1 MASTLLDELP
11 CLLDEAEDLMA
22 RLSCHMELLSPR
34 GLADTLSTTGS
45 EATGVEEQAFKPD
58 LRQRLAA
65 IDMDAISKFFGRQF
79 LTSQPVAI
87 EKVNAV
93 LPVGEAQLN
102 ALHAFTAT
110 IYQLLRRLHHW
121 QQTAWEALTRFFAD
135 SNSTSNSD
143 GSKNCMLTFDSH
155 PVLTR
160 LVLSTVAKYVKT
172 SMFWCSFNAIPGLL
186 ALYEFLQHTQTL
198 PSARFAAGTL
208 ADGPQSLFSPL
219 EHTDHRVREFVLHFG
234 SNPLSA
240 IQRDFQQHVTDGG
253 AALTALTLS
262 CFERFN
268 ACCDLAQLRHQGVF
282 DLEALVGGSYA
293 SHLKLVDLLAVSDIS
308 DWVVCTALC
317 VPHQLQGKDKS
328 ASAQPAHGSASLQL
342 WDFLELVARDRLVLV
357 LHRYT
362 VVNLHDLLFQQ
373 LMSSLSTAAP
383 AALSTTASR
392 TFGGGRQASTSLK
405 RIMNVIS
412 KQTLRTCGSHH
423 RQRREIVVWLLQ
435 SCVQLLQ
442 HNPALLAPSFPL
454 LLAALAM
461 ASDELEWLVC
471 HAALRTA
478 TGSNEPSCT
487 TPLLPSHVKPKH
499 LQRVLTS
506 FAGVETEL
514 AALLPPFHRLRG
526 LVERHAHFLEDYYQ
540 VFLAAGDAEGIQ
552 CAIQDLQEEASSSS
566 IAAMMPLLEGFSHR
580 ERYAIDLSS
589 PVKATWAREWRQTN
603 AHFAAEGQVP
613 LLRVLRERME
623 QATQHAQFV
632 SDNDRLLEHAA
643 RFSKCW
649 WFRDII
655 FDRCFEHA
663 LLDSSPP
670 SSPIALLEILA
681 SLAAGDYAL
690 EEVVDK
696 EDAASQSRRMIQI
709 LARMMKGI
717 IQQLE
722 IGLENVVRRDVA
734 LQRDETSLLQESKPG
749 QKEAKPALPSRRTV
763 RFSRTPLNAA
773 EVRQAT
779 PTTSQLLQGSSG
791 LQRNRE
797 SNTHAK
803 CQYPLEQL
811 DVDERCLALASELL
825 VHLAQDLRANTMKN
839 AIVQR
844 LQACFTRFLRSLVT
858 FPSSSEGVADIVTL
872 RCPLRDARVEIQC
885 FLRATQRLFGG
896 GGCKPN
902 GNNDEGETLDDALQ
916 TALARSLAV
925 ERSSSDRLADWAL
938 DAPWE
943 SEEER
948 QHWRLV
954 DRLAWFYVTLVTR
967 RSCPDGNPALLL
979 VSVRKQCFLPVQEG
993 PEVLDP
999 REYTSHGALN
1009 HLVALVGRNG
1019 VDVICTTLANVLVA
1033 QVQTLRSTLEA
1044 EHQALLAIDA
1054 ALGNNDIST
1063 TNSALAIAI
1072 AELKTLDD
1080 LATQFIRIGTT
1091 AFLLQLLHAFG
1102 SQATGS
1108 AWQTRVTPLLEQE
1121 ERQTGGHAAW
1131 RRLLPAACAAGFYA
1145 SVWRRSTYLVT
1156 AEAVNT
1162 NAHMMGLAMARLLP
1176 PPHRSLAVRRC
1187 AVAALARV
1195 STCGGGGA
1203 GQTSNKGKL
1212 QLQHQAPLPE
1222 ANGRALLEAMKL
1234 LVAEAT
1240 LTEPDGDADGSF
1252 DLAPERL
1259 LPQAVLVLRSE
1270 S

>member
-34 GLADTLSTTGS
+34 GLADTLPTTGS
-45 EATGVEEQAFKPD
+45 EVTKAEEQAFKSD

-65 IDMDAISKFFGRQF
+65 IDMDAIFKFFGRQF

-93 LPVGEAQLN
+93 LPIGEAQLS

-135 SNSTSNSD
+135 SNSTSSSD

-160 LVLSTVAKYVKT
+160 LVLSTVTKYVKMN
-172 SMFWCSFNAIPGLL
+172 MFWCSFNAIPGLL
-186 ALYEFLQHTQTL
+186 ALYEFLQHSQTL
-198 PSARFAAGTL
+198 SNARFATGTL
-208 ADGPQSLFSPL
+208 ADGPQTLFSPL
-219 EHTDHRVREFVLHFG
+219 EHADHRVREFVLHFS

-253 AALTALTLS
+253 AALAALALS
-262 CFERFN
+262 CVESFN
-268 ACCDLAQLRHQGVF
+268 ACCDLTRLRHQGVF

-293 SHLKLVDLLAVSDIS
+293 SHPRLVDLLAASDIS
-308 DWVVCTALC
+308 DWVICTALC
-317 VPHQLQGKDKS
+317 VPHQLQVKDKS
-328 ASAQPAHGSASLQL
+328 VSAQPARDSTSLQL

-373 LMSSLSTAAP
+373 LMSSLSATAS
-383 AALSTTASR
+383 AALFTTSSPA
-392 TFGGGRQASTSLK
+392 FGGGRQASTSLK

-471 HAALRTA
+471 HAALRT
-478 TGSNEPSCT
+478 TTDSNEPSCN

-506 FAGVETEL
+506 FTGVEAEL

-526 LVERHAHFLEDYYQ
+526 LVERHAHFLVDYYQ
-540 VFLAAGDAEGIQ
+540 AFLATGDAQGIQ
-552 CAIQDLQEEASSSS
+552 CAIEDFKGEANSSS
-566 IAAMMPLLEGFSHR
+566 IAAMAPLLEGFSNR
-580 ERYAIDLSS
+580 ERYATDLSS

-603 AHFAAEGQVP
+603 AHFAAGGQVP

-623 QATQHAQFV
+623 QATRHAQYV

-663 LLDSSPP
+663 LLDSSTP

-696 EDAASQSRRMIQI
+696 EDAALQSRRMIQI

-734 LQRDETSLLQESKPG
+734 LQRDEIPMLQEVKPG
-749 QKEAKPALPSRRTV
+749 QEEGKPALPSRRTV
-763 RFSRTPLNAA
+763 RFSRTPLNVA

-779 PTTSQLLQGSSG
+779 PTTPQLSQGLSS

-797 SNTHAK
+797 SSTHTK
-803 CQYPLEQL
+803 CQHQLGQL
-811 DVDERCLALASELL
+811 DVDERCLALAGELL
-825 VHLAQDLRANTMKN
+825 AHLAQHLGANTMKN

-844 LQACFTRFLRSLVT
+844 LQACFTRFLRGLVT
-858 FPSSSEGVADIVTL
+858 FPSSSEGLADIATL
-872 RCPLRDARVEIQC
+872 RCSLRDARVEIQC

-896 GGCKPN
+896 DGCKPN
-902 GNNDEGETLDDALQ
+902 VNNDGGETLDDALQ
-916 TALARSLAV
+916 TALAQTLAA
-925 ERSSSDRLADWAL
+925 ERSSLGRLLDWAL

-943 SEEER
+943 SEEEL

-967 RSCPDGNPALLL
+967 QGCPAANPALLL
-979 VSVRKQCFLPVQEG
+979 ASVRKQCFLPVHEG
-993 PEVLDP
+993 PEALDP
-999 REYTSHGALN
+999 REYTSHGTLK

-1019 VDVICTTLANVLVA
+1019 VDVICTTLANLLAA

-1044 EHQALLAIDA
+1044 EQQALLAIDA
-1054 ALGNNDIST
+1054 ALGNNGIST
-1063 TNSALAIAI
+1063 TNSALTIAI

-1102 SQATGS
+1102 SQATGG
-1108 AWQTRVTPLLEQE
+1108 AWQTCVTPLLEQE
-1121 ERQTGGHAAW
+1121 EQQTGGQATW
-1131 RRLLPAACAAGFYA
+1131 RRLLPAACTAGFYA
-1145 SVWRRSTYLVT
+1145 SVWRRSTYLVA
-1156 AEAVNT
+1156 AEAVDT
-1162 NAHMMGLAMARLLP
+1162 NAHMMSLAMARLLP

-1195 STCGGGGA
+1195 SACGDA
-1203 GQTSNKGKL
+1203 GPTSNKGKL
-1212 QLQHQAPLPE
+1212 QLQHQAPLPG
-1222 ANGRALLEAMKL
+1222 ANGRALLEAVKL
-1234 LVAEAT
+1234 LLAEAA
-1240 LTEPDGDADGSF
+1240 LTQSNGDADGSF
-1252 DLAPERL
+1252 DLTLERL
-1259 LPQAVLVLRSE
+1259 LPHAVLVLRSE